1 MGVGMMPRYTTV
13 HFQEIAEKLAES
25 RYVEVQTVSN
35 FDMMFKKHNDRYSSE
50 LFWKAFNEHFCA
62 KWKEEPFNRV

>member
-1 MGVGMMPRYTTV
+1 MPRYTTV

-25 RYVEVQTVSN
+25 RYVELQTVAN
-35 FDMMFKKHNDRYSSE
+35 FDMMFKEHNDRYSSE

-62 KWKEEPFNRV
+62 EWKEEPFNRG